1 MELVLT
7 QNDDLLV
14 ATTSPPLTIGV
25 ISDTHVS
32 ARARALP
39 AAVLDRLSGSDIILH
54 AGDLVELSVLAT
66 LQAIAPVLAVA
77 GNCDGAE
84 VVKELPNRLLLRVGR
99 WHIGMVHGHGPRGT
113 TIDRARHS
121 FAGATVDVVV
131 FGHSHQPINARY
143 GDVLFFNP
151 GSATDRRRS
160 PFCAVGQ
167 LHVTESGVLGE
178 ILPL

>member
-99 WHIGMVHGHGPRGT
+99 WHIGTG
-113 TIDRARHS
+113 RA
-121 FAGATVDVVV
+121 A
-131 FGHSHQPINARY
+131 
-143 GDVLFFNP
+143 
-151 GSATDRRRS
+151 RRS
-160 PFCAVGQ
+160 IGPGIPSQAPRSMSSF
-167 LHVTESGVLGE
+167 LDIVTSQ
-178 ILPL
+178 